1 MLRCEKE
8 EKFKDLQLRVFQKSK
23 VAVSELAGSVE
34 QNLRSLLDKN
44 YKLINKK
51 KSLKHFI
58 ESTQPLLE
66 SLKPLRNHE
75 EKHIVQMLK
84 EFFKDNNDALDM
96 INEAFVDGS
105 SLYTIRGSTASKFKP
120 SQLLAEIEADDDAGP
135 NISKQRSPTLSSAD
149 DILDKVGIRK
159 RKLFTAPLDDNSD
172 NESASHPKPPTLPT
186 GSNENEKVAFIVGSS
201 LYTMSIQMLV
211 AKAVLQDPDGYA
223 RILPNNVNGA
233 KNFKQNPT
241 DKGTKPFLTVT
252 IISDSRGSTPL
263 KDPTLLSNLIHNV
276 NTNACSQGCITGSRR
291 IRTDSAQQCQRRN
304 KFQAKSYRQRH
315 ETIPNRDYYI
325 GQSGIEP
332 TEGPNTSKQRW
343 PTILSHDNILD
354 KVGIGK
360 RKLFTAPLG
369 ENSDNESASQPKP
382 PTLPTGS
389 NENEEAVIPRDK
401 GSEKKHKKSKH

>member
-1 MLRCEKE
+1 MLRCEKG

-105 SLYTIRGSTASKFKP
+105 NLYTIRGSTASKFKP

-135 NISKQRSPTLSSAD
+135 NISKQRSPTLSSDD
-149 DILDKVGIRK
+149 DILDK
-159 RKLFTAPLDDNSD
+159 
-172 NESASHPKPPTLPT
+172 
-186 GSNENEKVAFIVGSS
+186 
-201 LYTMSIQMLV
+201 
-211 AKAVLQDPDGYA
+211 
-223 RILPNNVNGA
+223 
-233 KNFKQNPT
+233 
-241 DKGTKPFLTVT
+241 
-252 IISDSRGSTPL
+252 
-263 KDPTLLSNLIHNV
+263 LIHNV

-325 GQSGIEP
+325 RQSGIEP

-343 PTILSHDNILD
+343 PTLLSHDDILD